1 MSLVADLIT
10 VTGYCV
16 ACHRRT
22 SCAKYS
28 GAGCSGAGGPSV
40 HWILH
45 IVARFTRHRS
55 TDTLCLTASKP
66 LHTAEPL
73 CFSELICHYLPSR
86 SLHSSNTFLL
96 ARPSVWSL
104 LATFRRHG
112 PFCFF
117 LELCTHSFYWKAT
130 SLQTPTK
137 MPSLPVR
144 FCCLVTVSAPQLRF
158 YIICLCAYA
167 WLGGDRAR
175 RRVSVVVDWTRHSD
189 DGALSALVSFRLH
202 QTKTTTSTSTTTTT
216 ASSSVGGGG
225 GGTGVVV
232 TLYWR
237 TSTCNARPGFAYCD
251 LPNSDNSRTYYAL
264 YNQARSLSDSNN
276 WPQ

>member
-1 MSLVADLIT
+1 VSLVADLIT

-55 TDTLCLTASKP
+55 TDTLCLTAWKP

-104 LATFRRHG
+104 LATFRRHFSSWNSVHIRSIEK
-112 PFCFF
+112 PPVFKRQLKCHLFQSASAVWS
-117 LELCTHSFYWKAT
+117 LCQRLSF
-130 SLQTPTK
+130 
-137 MPSLPVR
+137 
-144 FCCLVTVSAPQLRF
+144 VS
-158 YIICLCAYA
+158 
-167 WLGGDRAR
+167 
-175 RRVSVVVDWTRHSD
+175 
-189 DGALSALVSFRLH
+189 
-202 QTKTTTSTSTTTTT
+202 
-216 ASSSVGGGG
+216 
-225 GGTGVVV
+225 
-232 TLYWR
+232 TLYVCVR
-237 TSTCNARPGFAYCD
+237 MHD
-251 LPNSDNSRTYYAL
+251 
-264 YNQARSLSDSNN
+264 
-276 WPQ
+276 